1 MASMCNYL
9 VAEPDRG
16 AEMPEPRHTVKREV
30 TLHADREDVWRALTD
45 PELAEQW
52 LADEVE
58 LELREGGE
66 VVFRY
71 DDRPERRG
79 HVREVHDEERLSI
92 TWRRDAQPESD
103 VEFVLA
109 DAAAGTRLVVVE
121 SRRAGGPVGS
131 SGWDERLFSLEVL
144 ALVRGA
150 THVRAAGPLVAA

>member
-1 MASMCNYL
+1 
-9 VAEPDRG
+9 
-16 AEMPEPRHTVKREV
+16 MPEKSHAVKREV
-30 TLHADREDVWRALTD
+30 TLHAAREEVWRALTD

-66 VVFRY
+66 VVLRY
-71 DDRPERRG
+71 DDAPERRG
-79 HVREVHDEERLSI
+79 RVREVRDEERLRIS
-92 TWRRDAQPESD
+92 WRRDSQPESD

-121 SRRAGGPVGS
+121 SRRSGGPLASG
-131 SGWDERLFSLEVL
+131 SGWEERLLSLEVL

-150 THVRAAGPLVAA
+150 AHVRAAVGLVAA